1 MINVDFFSFLKIKRD
16 DITVKTIKEPTTG
29 QNSILVT
36 ITGSCAG
43 EEENVILG
51 AHLDSI
57 ANVEFPDMSEDDPA
71 PSLDDDGSGVMV
83 LFEILRVIV
92 ETGYKPHKNVQIM
105 AYASEEVGLLGS
117 DQIAENY
124 ESEGKY
130 KSHSTLHMTYY
141 RTYTRFYTRSRLS

>member
-71 PSLDDDGSGVMV
+71 PGLDDDGSGVMV

-124 ESEGKY
+124 ESEGKF
-130 KSHSTLHMTYY
+130 KSHSTLLL
-141 RTYTRFYTRSRLS
+141 F